1 MRKQK
6 IQQHHKIQ
14 QSHRPGS
21 GSSSFSLSRGNA
33 GRRASG
39 NLRNTLYMMRTAF
52 LRRYGRVDVIW
63 HQQYIS
69 SSFCRCTIVHA
80 QSDFLDCFLR
90 VSPGFSESLICLWC
104 VPFQQLLSYISII
117 YYITTC
123 KWTTAS
129 TASSSAEMNIH
140 TKCCNM

>member
-1 MRKQK
+1 MEVLVWPIAMYSCESWTLRQNEERHLDAFEMKGLRKILRVSWTVKKTNEWVLNKAGVRMELLKTDKAKKLAYYGHTMRKQK

-52 LRRYGRVDVIW
+52 LRRYGRVDVI
-63 HQQYIS
+63 
-69 SSFCRCTIVHA
+69 
-80 QSDFLDCFLR
+80 
-90 VSPGFSESLICLWC
+90 
-104 VPFQQLLSYISII
+104 
-117 YYITTC
+117 
-123 KWTTAS
+123 
-129 TASSSAEMNIH
+129 
-140 TKCCNM
+140 